1 MKLFLSGLLR
11 FNKES
16 LQDLKLFVKTNK
28 IEKIYSA
35 FWISD
40 LDSQKK
46 VENFKNNF
54 KDAVVFEVPENLFKS
69 RGTFY
74 WMELPDKRIEKQYF
88 LLNYLFIVHHG
99 CLI

>member
-40 LDSQKK
+40 LDSQKNLSIQK
-46 VENFKNNF
+46 
-54 KDAVVFEVPENLFKS
+54 AVGL
-69 RGTFY
+69 R
-74 WMELPDKRIEKQYF
+74 MEPI
-88 LLNYLFIVHHG
+88 
-99 CLI
+99 

>member
-1 MKLFLSGLLR
+1 VKLFLSGLLR

-40 LDSQKK
+40 LDSQKNLSIQK
-46 VENFKNNF
+46 
-54 KDAVVFEVPENLFKS
+54 AVGL
-69 RGTFY
+69 R
-74 WMELPDKRIEKQYF
+74 MEPI
-88 LLNYLFIVHHG
+88 
-99 CLI
+99 